1 MAKSSSFESSF
12 RKFVASPRFVYNVKF
27 ICGIQ
32 KRPFDNDC
40 SAILSRGIYSTEI
53 NILNFGF
60 KPIVIAKA
68 FTPLVVKNEAI
79 AIEPKFS
86 RPVNAERVELPALS
100 ATMDDCCKLAEMIKV
115 KDEQLK
121 IGFVEIISPV
131 ELEVVA
137 VYTVTNIEQDQPSI
151 SVVPIL
157 GKRLALR

>member
-1 MAKSSSFESSF
+1 MAKSVEPHASL
-12 RKFVASPRFVYNVKF
+12 RQLVASPRFVYNVKF

-40 SAILSRGIYSTEI
+40 SSIISKGIYSTEI

-68 FTPLVVKNEAI
+68 FIPLVIKNESI

-86 RPVNAERVELPALS
+86 RLVNVERVELPPVS

-121 IGFVEIISPV
+121 IGFLEIVSPV

-137 VYTVTNIEQDQPSI
+137 VYTVTNLEQDHPDVE
-151 SVVPIL
+151 VVPIL
-157 GKRLALR
+157 AKRLALR